1 MIAAIGSWLTPAE
14 WDALALSVKVAC
26 WCAVF
31 VAAPGIFCGWLL
43 ARRDFPGKTLFD
55 GVIHVPLVLPP
66 VVTGYLLL
74 LLLGPHGPLGSWL
87 EAGFGLRVAFT
98 WLGAVVASAVVSFPL
113 MVRAVRLAMEL
124 VDPRLEE
131 AATTLGAGSWRRFR
145 TITLPLAL
153 PGVLTGLILTF
164 ARSLGEFGATIT
176 LAGSM
181 AGETRTLPLAVF
193 TLIEIPGAEG
203 SAMRLVLIS
212 VAVSLISLTA
222 SEMLAKRL
230 RRRLGGGK

>member
-1 MIAAIGSWLTPAE
+1 VIAAIGSWLTPAE

-31 VAAPGIFCGWLL
+31 VAAPGILCGWLL

-55 GVIHVPLVLPP
+55 GVIHAPLVLPP

-87 EAGFGLRVAFT
+87 EANFGLRVAFT

-113 MVRAVRLAMEL
+113 MVRAVRLAVEL

-181 AGETRTLPLAVF
+181 AGETRTLPLTVF